1 MTYKKIQSFIFLT
14 VLTMSF
20 VLLLYIFWPYL
31 NGLIL
36 ALILGIVFWPLYEK
50 ILVWCKNKKAVAS
63 LLTVFIVVLSIV
75 APFVFVT
82 SQAVREINIVYE
94 HIVSVEK
101 SERLVFISDT
111 EESISNYFG
120 MEKVDIVDAAKSG
133 INWFAKNLGSFVSSA
148 TQLIIN
154 LLISLIALYYIF
166 KEREFLKGFL
176 ITFSPLSDKYDKLI
190 IDKIG
195 SAVNSVIRGAI
206 IIAVIQGILTG
217 AGFLIFGVPNPTL
230 WGSVAALSSLIPNVG
245 TALVVVPGII
255 YLFLMGKTGA
265 AIGLLLWGFLA
276 VGLIDNFLGPQFM
289 KKGMTINPFLILLS
303 ILGGLSA
310 FGPIGFVLGPL
321 IISVFLVLIEIYKT
335 EFKEYLETQRE

>member
-1 MTYKKIQSFIFLT
+1 MTYKKIQSFIFLIAL
-14 VLTMSF
+14 VISF
-20 VLLLYIFWPYL
+20 TLLLYIFWPYL

-50 ILVWCKNKKAVAS
+50 ILAWCKDKKAIAS
-63 LLTVFIVVLSIV
+63 LVTVVIVIFSIV
-75 APFVFVT
+75 APFAFVT
-82 SQAVREINIVYE
+82 SQVVREIKNVYE
-94 HIVSVEK
+94 HIAS
-101 SERLVFISDT
+101 T
-111 EESISNYFG
+111 EESKRLVIIDKVEEQISSYFG
-120 MEKVDIVDAAKSG
+120 VTEVNVVTAAKSG
-133 INWFAKNLGSFVSSA
+133 VNWAVKNLGSFFSSA
-148 TQLIIN
+148 TQLLIN

-166 KEREFLKGFL
+166 KEGDFLRNFL
-176 ITFSPLSDKYDKLI
+176 IKFSPLSDKYDRLI

-195 SAVNSVIRGAI
+195 AAIHSVIRGAI

-255 YLFLMGKTGA
+255 YLFIIGKTGF

-289 KKGMTINPFLILLS
+289 KKGMVINPFLILLS
-303 ILGGLSA
+303 ILGGISA

-335 EFKEYLETQRE
+335 EFKDYLETQKE